1 MLNVPGHG
9 VSSKEERIDA
19 TCPEYKFYKV
29 TENLHIGNNGHQL
42 LSLQWSKETT
52 SLARKVT
59 EEYLL
64 LSCYQY

>member
-1 MLNVPGHG
+1 MEFQVKKNVLMQPALNVNF
-9 VSSKEERIDA
+9 II
-19 TCPEYKFYKV
+19 V